1 MASASVAGG
10 MTGGMTSGT
19 TSGVP
24 AASVALGSSRLR
36 LHAEGA
42 RVAVVH
48 APGEAPSVLGQ
59 QVRDSNFEVT
69 VVPVGRSMV
78 DQLLAL
84 APDLVVIDHS
94 AGAFDVARVC
104 HDLSESL
111 PARVVVISTDDSVYS
126 EPLEVAVL
134 DAGAD
139 DFLRPS
145 TSKALL
151 LARIRAALRRRA
163 APTVQLSRLALGDV
177 LIDLQAHA
185 LFIAGAPV
193 KCPPLQFL
201 LLVVLAKRLNQVVE
215 RDTLLANVWGAEPH
229 TVDPRRVRIAISVL
243 RRVLGSG
250 PERPRI
256 ETVSHIGYRLAVD
269 VLPGPAA

>member
-1 MASASVAGG
+1 MASAA
-10 MTGGMTSGT
+10 MTGD
-19 TSGVP
+19 VP
-24 AASVALGSSRLR
+24 DLPVPLPSLRLR

-42 RVAVVH
+42 RIAVVH
-48 APGEAPSVLGQ
+48 TAGEGLRPLVGQ
-59 QVRDSNFEVT
+59 LRESNFDVS

-78 DQLLAL
+78 DQLLVL
-84 APDLVVIDHS
+84 TPDLVVIDHS

-104 HDLSESL
+104 HDISESL
-111 PARVVVISTDDSVYS
+111 TARVVVVSAGESAHS
-126 EPLEVAVL
+126 ETFEVAVL

-139 DFLRPS
+139 DFLPPS
-145 TSKALL
+145 ISKALL

-163 APTVQLSRLALGDV
+163 VPTVQLSRLVLGDV

-201 LLVVLAKRLNQVVE
+201 LLVVLAKRSNQVVE

-250 PERPRI
+250 PQRPCI
-256 ETVSHIGYRLAVD
+256 ETVSHVGYRLAVNG
-269 VLPGPAA
+269 LPEPGA